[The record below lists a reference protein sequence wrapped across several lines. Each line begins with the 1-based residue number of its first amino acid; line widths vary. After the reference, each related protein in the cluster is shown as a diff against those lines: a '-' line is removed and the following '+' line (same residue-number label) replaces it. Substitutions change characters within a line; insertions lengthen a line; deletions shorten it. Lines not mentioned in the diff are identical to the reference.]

1 VVPERKAAKNRLHLD
16 IGVGGG
22 RAVPIETRRQR
33 VDAEA
38 GRLAGLGAL
47 VGVLDTSSTSTDGRR
62 CPACQRSRPGVPQQ
76 RPIVVPPRLFE
87 PGHTANS
94 VIYLAGGTV
103 VIVVA
108 AIARWRTRLR
118 ETEAAESTSHD
129 QRSQGAVQ

>member
-1 VVPERKAAKNRLHLD
+1 MFLS
-16 IGVGGG
+16 
-22 RAVPIETRRQR
+22 TRRALGE
-33 VDAEA
+33 VKWEMWEMEA
-38 GRLAGLGAL
+38 NDFWTFVGLVTGAF
-47 VGVLDTSSTSTDGRR
+47 
-62 CPACQRSRPGVPQQ
+62 A
-76 RPIVVPPRLFE
+76 IVVPPRLFE